1 MDFSNPE
8 EMDAIERQKILLLG
22 KKRRN
27 SVKMSISLSCQ
38 DILAEGTDF
47 W

>member
-27 SVKMSISLSCQ
+27 SVKMSISLSRQ